1 VPRPAHAADRG
12 GEPGADPAD
21 LGGEH
26 LARVADDA
34 AFAEKQEAARPM
46 AA

>member
-1 VPRPAHAADRG
+1 MIRKISVALMLLLGVSFAAR
-12 GEPGADPAD
+12 A
-21 LGGEH
+21 
-26 LARVADDA
+26 ADDA